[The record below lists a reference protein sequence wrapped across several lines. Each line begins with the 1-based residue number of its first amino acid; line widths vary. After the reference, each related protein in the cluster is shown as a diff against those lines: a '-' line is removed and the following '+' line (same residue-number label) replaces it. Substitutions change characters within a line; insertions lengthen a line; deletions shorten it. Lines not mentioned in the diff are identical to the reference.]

1 MIVAGAA
8 VEMALK
14 VVMLADLRRRTAD
27 EVRGSKW
34 LWAGGALVNSG
45 GLIPVAYFVVGRR
58 RS

>member
-8 VEMALK
+8 VELALK

-34 LWAGGALVNSG
+34 LWAGSALVNSR